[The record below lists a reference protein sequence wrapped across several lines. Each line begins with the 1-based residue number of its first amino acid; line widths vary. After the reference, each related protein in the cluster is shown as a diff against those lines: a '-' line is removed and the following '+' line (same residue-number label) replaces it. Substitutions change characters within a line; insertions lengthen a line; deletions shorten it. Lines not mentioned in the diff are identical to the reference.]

1 MQNFMN
7 TLFDFSFKEFLTTK
21 IIKVIYAIGI
31 LFAAIGALALLVKGF
46 HVNFFLWI
54 LALFLTP
61 VAFVIYTIL
70 VRVYLEIVIVLFRI
84 SEDVRKLVEAKKWE

>member
-1 MQNFMN
+1 
-7 TLFDFSFKEFLTTK
+7 
-21 IIKVIYAIGI
+21 
-31 LFAAIGALALLVKGF
+31 LVKGF
-46 HVNFFLWI
+46 QVNFFLGI

-84 SEDVRKLVEAKKWE
+84 SEDVRKLVEAKK

>member
-1 MQNFMN
+1 MN

-46 HVNFFLWI
+46 QVNFFLGI

-84 SEDVRKLVEAKKWE
+84 SEDVRKLVEAKK